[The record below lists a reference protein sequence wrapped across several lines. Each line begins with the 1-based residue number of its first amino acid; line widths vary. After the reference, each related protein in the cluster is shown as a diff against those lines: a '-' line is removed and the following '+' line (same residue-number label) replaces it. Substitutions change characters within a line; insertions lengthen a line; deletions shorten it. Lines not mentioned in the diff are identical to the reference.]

1 METSQIRYRLTVT
14 PTSTQWP
21 RYIPSRTM
29 AIISPST
36 RWVVTL
42 KIIKYHILEIA
53 CNHAVYAHNVKHV
66 TAFFIFIFINMLIT
80 LELY

>member
-1 METSQIRYRLTVT
+1 
-14 PTSTQWP
+14 
-21 RYIPSRTM
+21 M

-66 TAFFIFIFINMLIT
+66 TVFFIFIFINMLLT
-80 LELY
+80 LELYQGHNFWYNFVP

>member
-1 METSQIRYRLTVT
+1 
-14 PTSTQWP
+14 
-21 RYIPSRTM
+21 M

-36 RWVVTL
+36 RWVVTP